1 MILLDNTQ
9 IILSNIFATMHQGE
23 EVNSGLLRHLVLN
36 TYRMYKKKFEN
47 RYGELVICNDS
58 TNYWRKDIFPEYK
71 GNRKKSQKRSNLDW
85 NEIFNGLKQ
94 VRDEIVENF
103 PYRNIMV
110 PRAEADDVIATL
122 VKNYC
127 KDGPIMIVSSDKDFQ
142 QLQKYP
148 NVEQY
153 SPTAK
158 RKLTCDNPSA
168 FLTEHIIRGDSSDGI
183 PNILSDNDV
192 FLVEDKR
199 QKPCGKKKMTEI
211 IGNIDEWKETE
222 NWKRNEA
229 LINLDMIPENIQT
242 ECIDQFNTQTVTDK
256 SKILDYFVEHRMQ
269 HMLEHLQEF

>member
-85 NEIFNGLKQ
+85 NEIFDGLKQ

-122 VKNYC
+122 VKHYC

-229 LINLDMIPENIQT
+229 LINLDMIPEYIQT
-242 ECIDQFNTQTVTDK
+242 ECIDQFNTQTVADK
-256 SKILDYFVEHRMQ
+256 SKILNYFVEHRMQ